1 MQDIQA
7 QDLCLPVLASALDVD
22 PDLAEASVL
31 VWDLVSEEASDAE
44 EVAAGGVQDTACSGD
59 SLILR

>member
-22 PDLAEASVL
+22 SVLAKALALAE
-31 VWDLVSEEASDAE
+31 DLVSEEASDAE
-44 EVAAGGVQDTACSGD
+44 EVVAGGAQDTACSGD

>member
-7 QDLCLPVLASALDVD
+7 QDLCLPAQVSGLDVD
-22 PDLAEASVL
+22 SDLAEASAL
-31 VWDLVSEEASDAE
+31 VEDLVSEEASDAE

>member
-22 PDLAEASVL
+22 SVLAKALALAE
-31 VWDLVSEEASDAE
+31 DLVSEEASDAE
-44 EVAAGGVQDTACSGD
+44 EVAAGGAQDTACSGD